1 MEQHQEK
8 TLIEN
13 FKNTNNLDLLGELY
27 KPYMSLVYGVCL
39 KYLKDQALAQD
50 AVMDIFEKLIVE
62 LHKHDI
68 PQNFRTWLYVVT
80 KNFCLMKLR
89 HDGSENRA
97 FKKMSTEIMDI
108 DFIMHPIDESDDIDL
123 SPILLECIKKLKEEQ
138 RKSIELFYYKKL
150 CYKEIADNLNI
161 AEKKVKSDIQNGKR
175 NLKLCIESATGN
187 E

>member
-1 MEQHQEK
+1 MNQQQEK
-8 TLIEN
+8 ILIIN
-13 FKNTNNLDLLGELY
+13 YKKTSNLDLLGKLY
-27 KPYMSLVYGVCL
+27 QPYMALVYGVCL

-50 AVMDIFEKLIVE
+50 VVTDIFEKLIIE
-62 LHKHDI
+62 LKKHDT

-89 HDGSENRA
+89 HDGSKENA
-97 FKKMSTEIMDI
+97 FKKMSTEIMDNE
-108 DFIMHPIDESDDIDL
+108 FSLHPIDESDDVDL
-123 SPILLECIKKLKEEQ
+123 SPILAECIKKLKEEQ

-150 CYKEIADNLNI
+150 CYKEIAVNLDI

-175 NLKLCIESATGN
+175 NLKLCIENTISN